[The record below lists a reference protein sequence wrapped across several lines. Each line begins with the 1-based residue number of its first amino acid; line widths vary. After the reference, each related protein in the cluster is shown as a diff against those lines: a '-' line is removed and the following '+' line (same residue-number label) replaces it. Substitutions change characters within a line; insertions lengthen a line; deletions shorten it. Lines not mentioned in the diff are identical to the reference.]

1 MANLL
6 IHTKTEPHTTSVCN
20 PFFLK
25 NIKSQF
31 RNRLGFIFS
40 QNLNTTSLH
49 SNYFLYFAAKS
60 KKPMKKSIIAFVTLA
75 LLASCSKKESTDGL
89 HLTGNIKGLKNG
101 TLYIQRIVDTTLVAI
116 DSIKI
121 DGNSS
126 FESNIKLESPEML
139 YLFLDRGVTNSLD
152 NNVMF
157 FAEPGNIN
165 IDTNLDNFIYGAKIT
180 GSKNQELYEEYK
192 KINSRFNDESL
203 AMVESRF
210 KAVKRQDQKAIDS
223 INIKQESNIK
233 RKYLYATNFALNN
246 KDHEIAPYI
255 ALAEIYDINVK
266 FLDTIQKSM
275 TPKVAS
281 SLYGKK
287 LTKYIADIKKEQ
299 QK

>member
-1 MANLL
+1 
-6 IHTKTEPHTTSVCN
+6 
-20 PFFLK
+20 
-25 NIKSQF
+25 
-31 RNRLGFIFS
+31 
-40 QNLNTTSLH
+40 
-49 SNYFLYFAAKS
+49 
-60 KKPMKKSIIAFVTLA
+60 MKKSIIAFAAIA

-101 TLYIQRIVDTTLVAI
+101 TLYIQRVVDTSLVAI

-121 DGNSS
+121 DGNSA
-126 FESNIKLESPEML
+126 FESDIKLESPEVL

-152 NNVMF
+152 NNILF
-157 FAEPGNIN
+157 FAEPGNMN

-192 KINSRFNDESL
+192 KINSRFNDENL
-203 AMVESRF
+203 NMVASKF
-210 KAVKRQDQKAIDS
+210 NAIKRQDQKAVDS
-223 INIKQESNIK
+223 IDAKQQSNIK
-233 RKYLYATNFALNN
+233 RRYLYATNFAINH

-255 ALAEIYDINVK
+255 ALSEIYDINVK

-275 TPKVAS
+275 TPKVAQ

-287 LTKYIADIKKEQ
+287 LTKFVNEIKKEE